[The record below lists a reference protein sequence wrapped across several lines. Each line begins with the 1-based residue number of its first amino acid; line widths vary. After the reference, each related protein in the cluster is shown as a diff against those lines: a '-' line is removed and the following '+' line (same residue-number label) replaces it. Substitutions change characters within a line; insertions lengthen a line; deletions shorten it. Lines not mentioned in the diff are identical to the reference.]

1 MSSTGSIWEQL
12 TKRLSEIKELPPK
25 GESSGVGQAEELAF
39 EDEIEQSRR
48 KTELLG
54 LKQDISERKAYAR
67 KTFRLI
73 CGWLIGVFLL
83 LLLQGFLGENPSY
96 VRLPNGYVLNIKF
109 NLADNVLI
117 AVVGGTTASVI
128 GIFVYVVKYL
138 FQKR

>member
-1 MSSTGSIWEQL
+1 MSTGSIWEQL
-12 TKRLSEIKELPPK
+12 SKRLSEIKESPPK

-39 EDEIEQSRR
+39 EDEIEQDKR

-54 LKQDISERKAYAR
+54 LKQDIKERKTYAQQ
-67 KTFRLI
+67 TFRLI
-73 CGWLIGVFLL
+73 CVWLIGVFFL
-83 LLLQGFLGENPSY
+83 LLLQGFLGPNPTYIKFPS
-96 VRLPNGYVLNIKF
+96 GYELNIKF